1 MSKTLLRSCCVAL
14 LMLGLWQPRSAA
26 AAPAEPVVSLEWL
39 QAHLKDPDVMILAT
53 GDQSEFEAGHIVGA
67 GFLPHHATLGEG
79 HHLIAAAAAADVLSR
94 AGAGDTRRIVL
105 YGDDPMSIGWLYM
118 VLASLGHADQTSLLD
133 GNIKAWRTAGYQVVK
148 GSAAASKG
156 HLTAR
161 TPKERVVVDAA
172 WVRDRLND
180 SSIRL
185 LDVRSDEEWRDG
197 MIPGAQRFRWEDLYA
212 DIDTGR
218 LKSAAAMKQLFEHA
232 GVTDGRTAV
241 TYCAVGMRE
250 PRPTSPLA
258 SRACRPWCTRGPGAT
273 GRATRVIQRRPAP
286 PAHTEPSSNS
296 MASHAQSNPEIGGLN
311 IDR

>member
-1 MSKTLLRSCCVAL
+1 MSKTLVRTCCAAV
-14 LMLGLWQPRSAA
+14 LMIGLWLPRSAA
-26 AAPAEPVVSLEWL
+26 GTPAVGPVVSLEWL

-79 HHLIAAAAAADVLSR
+79 HHLIAPAAAADVLSR
-94 AGAGDTRRIVL
+94 TGASDTRRIVL

-118 VLASLGHADQTSLLD
+118 VLASLGHADHTSLLD
-133 GNIKAWRTAGYQVVK
+133 GNIKAWHTAGYPAVK
-148 GSAAASKG
+148 GPAAASKG

-161 TPKERVVVDAA
+161 TPKERVMVDAP

-212 DIDTGR
+212 DMDTGR
-218 LKSAAAMKQLFEHA
+218 LKSPAAMKQLFERA
-232 GVTDGRTAV
+232 GVTGGRTAV
-241 TYCAVGMRE
+241 TYCAVGMRA
-250 PRPTSPLA
+250 SLA
-258 SRACRPWCTRGPGAT
+258 YFAA
-273 GRATRVIQRRPAP
+273 RVAGVPALVYQGSWSDW
-286 PAHTEPSSNS
+286 T
-296 MASHAQSNPEIGGLN
+296 SHAGYPKTPGSGGAH
-311 IDR
+311 